1 VGVETSVLPKF
12 DKPVYAIILAG
23 GQGTRLWPVSRKA
36 RPKQFLDLTGSGRSL
51 LQETVR
57 RALELTNSIQQ
68 VLVLTQ
74 YAHVSLVREQ
84 LPDLPQKNLLIE
96 PVGRN
101 TAACLA
107 LASVTLSQGLGG
119 SGTTDAIMLTLP
131 VDHMFRDEAPWFQAV
146 RTAGLVAAHTD
157 SLVAIGLTPTYPATV
172 YGYQHLGDKID
183 LDLPLEVHALRR
195 FVEKPPREL
204 AQTFL
209 ESDEYLWNTG
219 TYAWNVAVF
228 MAALEEHAPDLYSG
242 LKSLGNPVDADLL
255 EKIYPTFSNISID
268 QAVMEKAQ
276 NVLTV
281 RADFKRI
288 DVGSLA
294 SLQEIWQPDSQG
306 NVSLGQVL
314 AEDSQNNIIYN
325 DNGLVTLIGV
335 KDLIVIRTGKTIL
348 VCPRDKAEQIKNVVT
363 ELTRRGMEE
372 YL

>member
-1 VGVETSVLPKF
+1 MF
-12 DKPVYAIILAG
+12 DKPVYAVILAG

-57 RALELTNSIQQ
+57 RALDLTSSIQQ

-74 YAHVSLVREQ
+74 SAHAGLVREQ
-84 LPDLPQKNLLIE
+84 LPDLPQENLLIE

-101 TAACLA
+101 TAACLG
-107 LASVTLSQGLGG
+107 LAAITLSQNLGG
-119 SGTTDAIMLTLP
+119 PAASHAVMLTLP
-131 VDHMFRDEAPWFQAV
+131 VDHLFRDEEPWFEAV
-146 RTAGLVAAHTD
+146 RTAVQAAARTNN
-157 SLVAIGLTPTYPATV
+157 LVAIGLTPTYPATGF
-172 YGYQHLGDKID
+172 GYQHLGGKID
-183 LDLPLEVHALRR
+183 LHLPLEVYALRE
-195 FVEKPPREL
+195 FVEKPPKEL

-209 ESDEYLWNTG
+209 ESGEYLWNTG

-228 MAALEEHAPDLYSG
+228 LAALEEHMPDLYSA
-242 LKSLGNPVDADLL
+242 LRSLGNPVDADRLA
-255 EKIYPTFSNISID
+255 KIYPTFTSISVD
-268 QAVMEKAQ
+268 HAVMEKAQ

-281 RADFKRI
+281 QANFERI

-306 NVSLGQVL
+306 NVSQGEVL
-314 AEDSQNNIIYN
+314 AEDSQDNIVYN

-335 KDLIVIRTGKTIL
+335 KDLIVIRTDRMIL
-348 VCPRDKAEQIKNVVT
+348 VCPRDKAQEIKDVVA